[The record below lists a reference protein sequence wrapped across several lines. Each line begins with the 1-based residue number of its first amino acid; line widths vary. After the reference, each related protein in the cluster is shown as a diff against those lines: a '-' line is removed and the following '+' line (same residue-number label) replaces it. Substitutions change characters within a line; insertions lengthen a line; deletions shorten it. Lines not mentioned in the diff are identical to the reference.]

1 MDYMS
6 GGELFTHLRKLGILQ
21 EVSWCLQVASRSH
34 SKKPNPPL
42 LLALSQ
48 DRAKVYVAEMVLAL
62 EYLHSLN
69 IIHRYVLG
77 PSPTLLPLESSRG
90 WCILPLL
97 GCGFCDLC
105 RDLKPENILLD
116 DEGHICLTDY
126 GLAKKDVEV
135 SHPSLLFLCV
145 VILRLCCVGQW
156 VN

>member
-1 MDYMS
+1 M
-6 GGELFTHLRKLGILQ
+6 
-21 EVSWCLQVASRSH
+21 
-34 SKKPNPPL
+34 
-42 LLALSQ
+42 LALSQ

-135 SHPSLLFLCV
+135 SHPSLPSLPLCSHFTV
-145 VILRLCCVGQW
+145 VLCRTMGQQRPSAAPMSTWRLK
-156 VN
+156 